1 MTLFRS
7 ALVAAVIALAA
18 PLAAHAVQP
27 DEMLRDQK
35 LEQRAREIS
44 GGVRCM
50 VCQNENIDDSNAPL
64 ARDLRLLVRERLTKG
79 DSDDQV
85 RDYLVARYGDF
96 VLLKPPL
103 RPYTLILWI
112 TPALVL
118 LAAAGF
124 TIAKTR
130 RRKPAA
136 SAALTDAERA
146 ELDRIVAGSDRDEAP
161 ITKAYSRRH
170 ARVRGK
176 SPSSPPTAGVSR
188 LMEMN

>member
-1 MTLFRS
+1 MTRLR
-7 ALVAAVIALAA
+7 IALLVIVFAVAA

-27 DEMLRDQK
+27 DEMLADPK
-35 LEQRAREIS
+35 LEHRAREIS

-64 ARDLRLLVRERLTKG
+64 ARDLRLLVRERLKKG

-103 RPYTLILWI
+103 KASTLILWI

-124 TIAKTR
+124 TIARLRGRKTA
-130 RRKPAA
+130 PV
-136 SAALTDAERA
+136 AALSDAERA
-146 ELDRIVAGSDRDEAP
+146 ELARLAADDSAASP
-161 ITKAYSRRH
+161 ITKA
-170 ARVRGK
+170 
-176 SPSSPPTAGVSR
+176 
-188 LMEMN
+188 

>member
-1 MTLFRS
+1 MRRFRI
-7 ALVAAVIALAA
+7 ALLAAALAA
-18 PLAAHAVQP
+18 PFAAHAVQP
-27 DEMLRDQK
+27 DEMLPDRK

-103 RPYTLILWI
+103 KGSTLILWI

-124 TIAKTR
+124 TLARMRGGKAA
-130 RRKPAA
+130 PA
-136 SAALTDAERA
+136 AALTDEEVA
-146 ELDRIVAGSDRDEAP
+146 ELDRLVASERAGETP
-161 ITKAYSRRH
+161 ITKA
-170 ARVRGK
+170 
-176 SPSSPPTAGVSR
+176 
-188 LMEMN
+188 

>member
-1 MTLFRS
+1 MTRLRS
-7 ALVAAVIALAA
+7 ALLGLALAFAA
-18 PLAAHAVQP
+18 PMAAHAVQP
-27 DEMLRDQK
+27 DEILPDPG
-35 LEQRAREIS
+35 LEHRAREIS

-64 ARDLRLLVRERLTKG
+64 ARDLRLLVRERLKKG

-118 LAAAGF
+118 LGAAAF
-124 TIAKTR
+124 TIAR
-130 RRKPAA
+130 ARARKPAPVT
-136 SAALTDAERA
+136 ALTEAERA
-146 ELDRIVAGSDRDEAP
+146 ELARIEGADERADSP
-161 ITKAYSRRH
+161 ITKA
-170 ARVRGK
+170 
-176 SPSSPPTAGVSR
+176 
-188 LMEMN
+188 

>member
-1 MTLFRS
+1 MRIRFALL
-7 ALVAAVIALAA
+7 ALVVALTA
-18 PLAAHAVQP
+18 PWAAHAVQP
-27 DEMLRDQK
+27 DEVLPDPR
-35 LEQRAREIS
+35 LEHRAREIS

-64 ARDLRLLVRERLTKG
+64 AKDLRLLVRERLTRG

-118 LAAAGF
+118 LGAAGF
-124 TIAKTR
+124 TLARMRTR
-130 RRKPAA
+130 KAAPA
-136 SAALTDAERA
+136 AALTDAERA
-146 ELDRIVAGSDRDEAP
+146 ALDRLVASDDRADGP
-161 ITKAYSRRH
+161 ITKA
-170 ARVRGK
+170 
-176 SPSSPPTAGVSR
+176 
-188 LMEMN
+188 

>member
-1 MTLFRS
+1 MSRIRI
-7 ALVAAVIALAA
+7 AALAIAFAVSA
-18 PLAAHAVQP
+18 PFCAHAVQP
-27 DEMLRDQK
+27 DEMLPDQK

-64 ARDLRLLVRERLTKG
+64 ARDLRLLVRERLKKG

-103 RPYTLILWI
+103 KGSTLILWI

-124 TIAKTR
+124 MLMRTR
-130 RRKPAA
+130 ARKAA
-136 SAALTDAERA
+136 PVAALSDEEVAA
-146 ELDRIVAGSDRDEAP
+146 LDRLVASERSGETP
-161 ITKAYSRRH
+161 ITKA
-170 ARVRGK
+170 
-176 SPSSPPTAGVSR
+176 
-188 LMEMN
+188 

>member
-1 MTLFRS
+1 MTRFRS
-7 ALVAAVIALAA
+7 ALLGLALALAA
-18 PLAAHAVQP
+18 PMIAHAVQP
-27 DEMLRDQK
+27 DEILPDPG
-35 LEQRAREIS
+35 LEHRAREIS

-64 ARDLRLLVRERLTKG
+64 ARDLRLLVRERLKKG

-118 LAAAGF
+118 LGAAAF
-124 TIAKTR
+124 TIAR
-130 RRKPAA
+130 ARARKPAPVT
-136 SAALTDAERA
+136 ALTEAERA
-146 ELDRIVAGSDRDEAP
+146 DLARIEGADDRAGGP
-161 ITKAYSRRH
+161 ITKA
-170 ARVRGK
+170 
-176 SPSSPPTAGVSR
+176 
-188 LMEMN
+188 